1 METKKL
7 PSGAVLSLTM
17 APFQDGHRLMKAVAR
32 EIEGVKITG
41 DFLKEPDAIKNI
53 IMRAIYSED
62 VELALKPCLARCSYN
77 KQQITED
84 AFEDEKARGDFLPVV
99 KEVMVYNLTPFFGSL
114 SSLLK
119 DIKGQ
124 VPGQQ

>member
-41 DFLKEPDAIKNI
+41 DFRCECRMKQPQ
-53 IMRAIYSED
+53 
-62 VELALKPCLARCSYN
+62 VEKSGTG
-77 KQQITED
+77 I
-84 AFEDEKARGDFLPVV
+84 F
-99 KEVMVYNLTPFFGSL
+99 
-114 SSLLK
+114 
-119 DIKGQ
+119 
-124 VPGQQ
+124 